1 MPNYGV
7 AQAGSIPGTPTT
19 VAGQTAGQPGG
30 FNVVSLVPGDS
41 YLLFNAESPTPA
53 QRSIAF
59 SMGYNPG
66 GGGTPPVLFQA
77 TWATTPTAV
86 VTIYGSN
93 TDVAADYI
101 SLGTINSQGGY
112 YGDAGGFAFYCAE
125 LTSQSGGGAVT
136 VKVKR

>member
-7 AQAGSIPGTPTT
+7 AQAGSIPGTPTVASGQ
-19 VAGQTAGQPGG
+19 VAGQLGG

-41 YLLFNAESPTPA
+41 YLLFKAESPTAP

-59 SMGYNPG
+59 NMGYNPG
-66 GGGTPPVLFQA
+66 GGGNTPIIFQA

-86 VTIYGSN
+86 VTIFGSN
-93 TDVAADYI
+93 TDIAADYVA
-101 SLGTINSQGGY
+101 LGTINAQGGFY
-112 YGDAGGFAFYCAE
+112 ADGGGFAFYCAE

-136 VKVKR
+136 VTIKR